1 MNARESRRLFERAQ
15 QLIPGG
21 VNSPVRAARN
31 VGGTPRFIDR
41 GQGAYIWDVDGNRYV
56 DYVLSW
62 GPLVLGHAPAPVLRA
77 IADAAAK
84 GTSFGA
90 PTALE
95 NELAELVID
104 TVPSVEMIRFVN
116 SGTEATMSALR
127 LARAFTGRDRIVKF
141 GGGYHGHADP
151 LLVQAGSGVAT
162 LGLPDSP
169 GVPAP
174 VAAGT
179 LTVKYNDLGAVR
191 ALFDRFP
198 REIAAVIVE
207 PIGSNMGFVMPAP
220 GFLPGLQELCRH
232 HGALL
237 ILDEVMTGFRVAPGG
252 AQEKWGLDPDLTCLG
267 KVIGGGLPVGAYAG
281 KREIMQ
287 RVAPAGNVYQAGT
300 LSGNPLAM
308 AAGLTTLRAL
318 LEPGVFDHI
327 ERTTHELV
335 AGIEGVAH
343 ETGVAM
349 QTGCAGSMFGFYFLS
364 HAGARITDYESAKAY
379 ADTSRYARFFHAMLE
394 RGFYFA
400 PSQFEAAF
408 VSAAHSEDDV
418 RGTVAAVREALTEV
432 VAA

>member
-1 MNARESRRLFERAQ
+1 
-15 QLIPGG
+15 
-21 VNSPVRAARN
+21 
-31 VGGTPRFIDR
+31 
-41 GQGAYIWDVDGNRYV
+41 
-56 DYVLSW
+56 
-62 GPLVLGHAPAPVLRA
+62 
-77 IADAAAK
+77 
-84 GTSFGA
+84 
-90 PTALE
+90 
-95 NELAELVID
+95 
-104 TVPSVEMIRFVN
+104 
-116 SGTEATMSALR
+116 
-127 LARAFTGRDRIVKF
+127 
-141 GGGYHGHADP
+141 
-151 LLVQAGSGVAT
+151 
-162 LGLPDSP
+162 
-169 GVPAP
+169 
-174 VAAGT
+174 
-179 LTVKYNDLGAVR
+179 
-191 ALFDRFP
+191 
-198 REIAAVIVE
+198 
-207 PIGSNMGFVMPAP
+207 
-220 GFLPGLQELCRH
+220 
-232 HGALL
+232 
-237 ILDEVMTGFRVAPGG
+237 
-252 AQEKWGLDPDLTCLG
+252 
-267 KVIGGGLPVGAYAG
+267 
-281 KREIMQ
+281 
-287 RVAPAGNVYQAGT
+287 VYQAGT